1 MALAKDGGLPVREA
15 PFPRRHLFG
24 REETATATRLFEE
37 ADATGIEI
45 GYSGDEE
52 LAYEREFAEFMGGG
66 FTDMVNSG
74 TSAVYVALGALK
86 LPAGSEVIVPPVTDP
101 GGMMPVALLML
112 VPVIADAAPHSFN
125 AGPAEIEAVI
135 TERTR
140 AIVIAHIAGDPAD
153 MDPILELATKHKL
166 HVIEDCAQAH
176 AARYKGRLVGSM
188 GTIAAFSTMSGK
200 HHATAAQGGV
210 VFSKD
215 RLLIEEAKRFSDRG
229 KPFFLDE
236 KRGANDAAARY
247 GSDSRARNLGNVRAG
262 LNLNGSDLAAAIGRV
277 QLRKL
282 PAVVDARRAVAASV
296 AKEIAGLEG
305 VAMGKQTTGGQSAYW
320 FLMLRVDETK
330 LRCSKDEFVHA
341 ITAEGSSI
349 AQLCIEI

>member
-1 MALAKDGGLPVREA
+1 MALARDGGTPVREDA
-15 PFPRRHLFG
+15 FPPRHLFG
-24 REETATATRLFEE
+24 AEETETATRLFRE
-37 ADATGIEI
+37 ADETGIEI
-45 GYSGDEE
+45 GYSGEEE
-52 LAYEREFAEFMGGG
+52 LGYEREFSAFMGGG
-66 FTDMVNSG
+66 YADMVNSG

-86 LPAGSEVIVPPVTDP
+86 LPAGSEVIVPPITDP

-112 VPVIADAAPHSFN
+112 VPVIADASPHSFN
-125 AGPAEIEAVI
+125 MGAAEIEAVI

-140 AIVIAHIAGDPAD
+140 AIIVAHIAGNPAD
-153 MDPILELATKHKL
+153 MDAILAVAAKHNL
-166 HVIEDCAQAH
+166 PVLEDCAQAH
-176 AARYKGRLVGSM
+176 AASYKGSLVGSL

-215 RLLIEEAKRFSDRG
+215 KLLIEEAKRFSDRG

-262 LNLNGSDLAAAIGRV
+262 LNLNGSDLAGAIGRV

-282 PAVVDARRAVAASV
+282 PATVEARRAVVASL
-296 AKEIAGLEG
+296 AKEIGTQAFP
-305 VAMGKQTTGGQSAYW
+305 TDTPS
-320 FLMLRVDETK
+320 K
-330 LRCSKDEFVHA
+330 LA
-341 ITAEGSSI
+341 IYP
-349 AQLCIEI
+349 